1 MTPAKKRKA
10 PDPPEQQLFQGT
22 RWFFWYK
29 RLMAPMMKRV
39 ESMGGTLQTELAD
52 DTTFVLCAPNEGVV
66 EAAKLLKQ

>member
-1 MTPAKKRKA
+1 
-10 PDPPEQQLFQGT
+10 
-22 RWFFWYK
+22 
-29 RLMAPMMKRV
+29 MAPMMKRV